1 VQRRVMKF
9 KFCGDLD
16 APDWLL
22 LEIATLSKVGTVN
35 FKLMVM
41 QVMAELL
48 GGEIDYAKLEKA
60 LSDASDIKASVA
72 ALAFILNSAARYDIE
87 NGLLTNELQQLG
99 LQKGSPQ
106 PRPVSGSP
114 SEPPRLVGRI

>member
-1 VQRRVMKF
+1 MQRRVMKF

-99 LQKGSPQ
+99 LPKGSPQ